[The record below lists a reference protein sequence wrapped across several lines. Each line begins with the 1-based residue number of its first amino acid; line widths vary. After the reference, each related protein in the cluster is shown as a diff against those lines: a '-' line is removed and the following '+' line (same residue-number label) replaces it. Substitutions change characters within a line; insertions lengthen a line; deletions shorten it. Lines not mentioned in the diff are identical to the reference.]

1 MKKSRMLLLAMA
13 AMSLTACAQ
22 SEYRSYDNLYPDVNT
37 GSCIAQF
44 DEVIDEV
51 STVKNVLV
59 RNKEVV
65 NYYHDNVVV
74 ENHYNMN
81 GRAVGYARY
90 TPRRPM
96 NHSTRQRVVVPRR
109 VTSSSYAPV
118 HTYKQPQYTYLDGE
132 GDGKWFFFFQLNS
145 DYLTNRE
152 ELGHLIDYA
161 NAHPYSSFYIDA
173 YADAETGGY
182 EANMRISQMRA
193 NAIIS
198 VLLKE
203 GISKNRLFVQHH
215 GSVKQPYR
223 TNNLN
228 RCVTVSTSSK

>member
-37 GSCIAQF
+37 GSCVAQF

-90 TPRRPM
+90 IPRRPVSHATS
-96 NHSTRQRVVVPRR
+96 NRVVIPRR
-109 VTSSSYAPV
+109 VTSSYA
-118 HTYKQPQYTYLDGE
+118 HTKTYEKHKYICLE
-132 GDGKWFFFFQLNS
+132 GSDDDKWFFFFRLNS

-161 NAHPYSSFYIDA
+161 RTNPYSSFYIDA

-198 VLLKE
+198 VLLRE